1 MLKNKRKGQH
11 GGDVLNSNGE
21 NEYSEEANYAGNIK
35 HEGSRHFEIGDYLSN
50 KENSGVFKTFFLFVL
65 LIILSPIILIAL
77 YKYVFIFCLRMT
89 KNNALLY
96 SIYFVILYIFSLTI
110 LYAYLAFQEDN
121 RYLNIEKNKKKTM

>member
-11 GGDVLNSNGE
+11 GDDVLNNNGE
-21 NEYSEEANYAGNIK
+21 NEYSEEAHYAGNIK

-65 LIILSPIILIAL
+65 LLILSPIILIGL
-77 YKYVFIFCLRMT
+77 YKYLFIFCLRMT

-121 RYLNIEKNKKKTM
+121 RYLNTEKNKKKTM